1 MTSKLFEKDWLFIL
15 DTIYQLHEIGE
26 KEAFQRE
33 TLKCL
38 RMSIPYCQ
46 GIFYS
51 KLMQHESGRLVPL
64 DNPIVIGDE
73 ALYLKEFHERY
84 FKDSFFERH
93 MIASR
98 CEVVR
103 DTDVYPEEV
112 RTQTEWYKQ
121 IYVKQ
126 GIHYAL
132 RAVLIYDHQAVGEI
146 DLFRPK
152 SDPDF
157 SDTDMRILDI
167 LAPHVAQRLWTLIAT
182 DQTPDVAK
190 GLSSSFFDTFGLTP
204 REGEV
209 IAAIATG
216 EPDCEIAR
224 KLCIS
229 TSTLK
234 KHIHN
239 AYRKIGVRNRQQLF
253 AALNSKAK

>member
-1 MTSKLFEKDWLFIL
+1 MEFNEFNELEQLAILQALFNA
-15 DTIYQLHEIGE
+15 IGE
-26 KEAFQRE
+26 KEAFKRE
-33 TLKCL
+33 ALKCL
-38 RMSIPYCQ
+38 RMSIPCCQ

-51 KLMQHESGRLVPL
+51 HMIEDGS
-64 DNPIVIGDE
+64 IVNLGDPVVLGDE
-73 ALYLKEFHERY
+73 ALYLEEFHERY
-84 FKDSFFERH
+84 LKDSFFERH
-93 MIASR
+93 VLASR
-98 CEVVR
+98 CEVIR

-132 RAVLIYDHQAVGEI
+132 RAVLVYNQQAVGEI

-157 SDTDMRILDI
+157 SDTDIRVLDI
-167 LAPHVAQRLWTLIAT
+167 LAPHVAQRLWKLIVI
-182 DQTPDVAK
+182 DQTHNVAR
-190 GLSSSFFDTFGLTP
+190 GLSSSFFDKFGLTP

-209 IAAIATG
+209 ISAIATG
-216 EPDCEIAR
+216 EPDREIAR

-229 TSTLK
+229 ASTLK

-253 AALNSKAK
+253 VAINSKAQ

>member
-1 MTSKLFEKDWLFIL
+1 MAYKLFDKDWLFIL
-15 DTIYQLHEIGE
+15 DTIYRLNTISE

-38 RMSIPYCQ
+38 RMSIPCCQ

-51 KLMQHESGRLVPL
+51 HSIEDGRIVNLG
-64 DNPIVIGDE
+64 NPVVIGDE
-73 ALYLKEFHERY
+73 ALYLEEFHER
-84 FKDSFFERH
+84 FLKDSFFERH
-93 MIASR
+93 ILASR
-98 CEVVR
+98 CEVIR

-121 IYVKQ
+121 IYMKQ

-132 RAVLIYDHQAVGEI
+132 RAVLIYSQETVGEI

-152 SDPDF
+152 SGPDF
-157 SDTDMRILDI
+157 SDTDMRVLDI
-167 LAPHVAQRLWTLIAT
+167 LAPHVAQMLWKLMAIERT
-182 DQTPDVAK
+182 QNVKK
-190 GLSSSFFDTFGLTP
+190 GVSKSLFDTFGLTP

-209 IAAIATG
+209 VAAIAAG
-216 EPDCEIAR
+216 EPDCEIAQ

-229 TSTLK
+229 ASTLK

-239 AYRKIGVRNRQQLF
+239 AHKKIGVRSRRQLF
-253 AALNSKAK
+253 AVINSKM

>member
-1 MTSKLFEKDWLFIL
+1 MAYKLFEKDWLFIL
-15 DTIYQLHEIGE
+15 DTIYQLNAIGE
-26 KEAFQRE
+26 REAFQRE
-33 TLKCL
+33 ALKCL
-38 RMSIPYCQ
+38 RMSIPCCQ

-51 KLMQHESGRLVPL
+51 HLIEDGR
-64 DNPIVIGDE
+64 IVNLGDPVVLGDE
-73 ALYLKEFHERY
+73 ALYLDEFHERY
-84 FKDSFFERH
+84 LKDSFFARH
-93 MIASR
+93 VFASR
-98 CEVVR
+98 CEVIR
-103 DTDVYPEEV
+103 DTDIYPEEV

-132 RAVLIYDHQAVGEI
+132 RAVLTYNQQAVGEI

-157 SDTDMRILDI
+157 SETDMRVLDL
-167 LAPHVAQRLWTLIAT
+167 LAPHVAQRLWKLIVIN
-182 DQTPDVAK
+182 QTHIAAR
-190 GLSSSFFDTFGLTP
+190 GLSSSFFDTYGLTP

-209 IAAIATG
+209 IAAIASG
-216 EPDCEIAR
+216 EPDCEIAQ

-239 AYRKIGVRNRQQLF
+239 AYRKIGVRNRHQLF
-253 AALNSKAK
+253 AALNSKVK

>member
-1 MTSKLFEKDWLFIL
+1 MTCKLFEKDWLFIL

-26 KEAFQRE
+26 REAFQRE
-33 TLKCL
+33 ALKYL
-38 RMSIPYCQ
+38 RMSIPFCQ

-51 KLMQHESGRLVPL
+51 HLVEDGRIVPL
-64 DNPIVIGDE
+64 GYPVVLGDE
-73 ALYLKEFHERY
+73 ALYLEEFHERY

-132 RAVLIYDHQAVGEI
+132 RAVLSHNQQVVGEI

-152 SDPDF
+152 NDPDF
-157 SDTDMRILDI
+157 SDADIRVLDI
-167 LAPHVAQRLWTLIAT
+167 LAPHVAQRLWKLIVVG
-182 DQTPDVAK
+182 QTHNVAR
-190 GLSSSFFDTFGLTP
+190 GLSSSLFDTFGLTP

-216 EPDCEIAR
+216 EPDHEIAR

-229 TSTLK
+229 ASTLK

-253 AALNSKAK
+253 AAINSKV

>member
-1 MTSKLFEKDWLFIL
+1 MTCKLFEKDWLFIL
-15 DTIYQLHEIGE
+15 DTIYQLNAIGE
-26 KEAFQRE
+26 KEAFRRE
-33 TLKCL
+33 ALKCL
-38 RMSIPYCQ
+38 RMSIPCCQ

-51 KLMQHESGRLVPL
+51 HMIEDGR
-64 DNPIVIGDE
+64 IVNLGDPVVLGDE
-73 ALYLKEFHERY
+73 ALYLDEFHERY
-84 FKDSFFERH
+84 LKDSFFGQH
-93 MIASR
+93 VLASR
-98 CEVVR
+98 CEVIR

-132 RAVLIYDHQAVGEI
+132 RAVLVYNQQAVGEI

-157 SDTDMRILDI
+157 SDTDIRVLDI
-167 LAPHVAQRLWTLIAT
+167 LAPHVAQRLWKLIVIN
-182 DQTPDVAK
+182 QTHNVAR
-190 GLSSSFFDTFGLTP
+190 GLSSSFFDKFGLTP

-209 IAAIATG
+209 ISAIATG
-216 EPDCEIAR
+216 EPDREIAR

-253 AALNSKAK
+253 VAINIKAQ